1 MLVSRKLQENQSK
14 NVQKEIIII
23 IKKTNENQRKSVDE
37 VEEQKENLKSVSMSK
52 EEVEQGNQ
60 RKSGGNN

>member
-37 VEEQKENLKSVSMSK
+37 VEELKENLKSVSMSK
-52 EEVEQGNQ
+52 EEVEQGN
-60 RKSGGNN
+60 

>member
-14 NVQKEIIII
+14 NVQKEIII

-52 EEVEQGNQ
+52 EEVEQGN
-60 RKSGGNN
+60 

>member
-52 EEVEQGNQ
+52 EEVEQGN
-60 RKSGGNN
+60 